1 MENQIPWSIRP
12 TDCFGRDIAIG
23 DKVAFIVTNY
33 QDRFKK
39 IYHGIIIGFTEEF
52 IKIKPDDE
60 YKDEWENELEFKRY
74 KKEKRSFETANF
86 VLRIPRRV
94 ILL

>member
-12 TDCFGRDIAIG
+12 TDCFNRDIAIG
-23 DKVAFIVTNY
+23 DKVAFIITNY

-39 IYHGIIIGFTEEF
+39 ICHGIIIGFTEEF
-52 IKIKPDDE
+52 VKIKPSDE
-60 YKDEWENELEFKRY
+60 YKDDWELKRY
-74 KKEKRSFETANF
+74 KKEKHSWETADF